1 MDIKPSLNTVLP
13 QLNMRPEF
21 GLGQLKLGQLLEA
34 RVVDTQI
41 LLNTLSLQVFDKTY
55 QFQTDQFLNLQS
67 GQNLQ
72 LQVIKLTPQMEFK
85 AAPLLLASQAS
96 NPISPQSE
104 PLTLKLIGQPA
115 LPQSTTSP
123 ISLLNR
129 LNPGALLQT
138 SIVSIDNKQLTLKIL
153 NPPNIQTNPLSP
165 SSVTSEGV
173 LITLDRKQLL
183 IEKANIQTNNTDTID
198 KADKALRIG
207 MQLSLKVSQ
216 AGTSP
221 VFQILSADIDA
232 ETKIKDT
239 FKQLLPQQPSP
250 PLLIDSLRQLLRQLP
265 VEASVADSLKVLAR
279 QILLNLPTPTQLTD
293 AKQIRYHFEHSGL
306 FLEKSLAEV
315 IAGKTP
321 QNLQED
327 FKFKLSKLL
336 DLIQYELAAR
346 PEHEATKEVD
356 LLKDSQQKTQGVLA
370 RLTLDQL
377 NSLPKDDALKHSWTL
392 ELPFFHIQ
400 ADDSVKL
407 QIELDQH
414 HAEAD
419 TGKNW
424 AVSITITPPELATIH
439 CRVSC
444 YDGTINTRFWS
455 EAIDTVNTINA
466 HLDHLKKQLESKGLI
481 SGFMQADQGMPTQ
494 TDKPQTVAALL
505 SEKA

>member
-1 MDIKPSLNTVLP
+1 MDIKPLLNTVLP
-13 QLNMRPEF
+13 PLNMQSEF
-21 GLGQLKLGQLLEA
+21 GLGQLLEA

-41 LLNTLSLQVFDKTY
+41 LLNTLSLQIFDKTL
-55 QFQTDQFLNLQS
+55 QFQADRTLTLQS

-72 LQVIKLTPQMEFK
+72 LQVVKVTPQLEFK
-85 AAPLLLASQAS
+85 AVLLLPSSQPT
-96 NPISPQSE
+96 NPVAPE
-104 PLTLKLIGQPA
+104 GETLTLKLISQPA
-115 LPQSTTSP
+115 SPQP
-123 ISLLNR
+123 AIVPNSLLSR
-129 LNPGALLQT
+129 LNPGTLIQAT
-138 SIVSIDNKQLTLKIL
+138 IVSMDNKQLTLQIS
-153 NPPNIQTNPLSP
+153 NPLITQTNPP
-165 SSVTSEGV
+165 TPAPV
-173 LITLDRKQLL
+173 LPERFLIALEHKQLL
-183 IEKANIQTNNTDTID
+183 IDTAAIDSKNTETIE
-198 KADKALRIG
+198 KALRSG
-207 MQLSLKVSQ
+207 MQLTLKVSQ
-216 AGTSP
+216 IGSPP

-239 FKQLLPQQPSP
+239 FKQLLPQQTSP